1 MKRSV
6 RLDPRPLLIAKGWHI
21 TDRLDGPRD
30 VVPIEYGLVTVASF
44 ATKDRAGL
52 AADLVQSKGF
62 RLAYYEDGPAVA
74 VRSADGQAVVE
85 RRGGRYRYRATQGDP
100 LQLLRIFEKL
110 KAEGKL
116 DADGF
121 ADDRPLF
128 EATATH
134 VYPDAC
140 NRLWRAF
147 HGLVEDPP
155 DVMADLDGG
164 YYAGAA
170 LRAAIYGAVP
180 STHGDLER
188 TSSTGV
194 FLSTIGPLPP
204 ALRHRD
210 LTKAMQELTGRPW
223 PEPRQ

>member
-1 MKRSV
+1 
-6 RLDPRPLLIAKGWHI
+6 
-21 TDRLDGPRD
+21 
-30 VVPIEYGLVTVASF
+30 
-44 ATKDRAGL
+44 
-52 AADLVQSKGF
+52 
-62 RLAYYEDGPAVA
+62 VA

-100 LQLLRIFEKL
+100 LQLLPVFGKL

-121 ADDRPLF
+121 AADRPLF

-147 HGLVEDPP
+147 HGLIEDPP
-155 DVMADLDGG
+155 DVMADLDWGS
-164 YYAGAA
+164 YAGAA
-170 LRAAIYGAVP
+170 SRAALYGAAA

-194 FLSTIGPLPP
+194 FLSTIGPMPP

-223 PEPRQ
+223 PEPRQGRAE